1 MGSLP
6 LLTDRTLMP
15 RSADRRRITA
25 RLAALVSGVT
35 AIALI
40 MGCTAGPPVSGDEP
54 TAPAGPR
61 APLTELAV
69 ADHPRA
75 LTGPSTA
82 FIASTA
88 IDPVAVDP
96 PQSLPVTIVSRDL
109 DGDRETIVDDA
120 SRVLPLDIAG
130 SIAATVFALGFGDD
144 VVGRDISTT
153 FPEAEGLPVVTSSGH
168 AISSEAVL
176 ALRPTLV
183 ITDGTVGPTDVV
195 VQLRDAGVTVV
206 YVDAEPGLSAPA
218 ELARQVSAALGSPET
233 GEVLADRLERDLA
246 EVLAAIE
253 SIRPDDPA
261 QRVRVLFLYLR
272 GASGI
277 YYLFGEESGADELIE
292 GLGGIDV
299 AGEIGWTGLRPMT
312 DEALVAANP
321 DVILVMTGGLESV
334 GGVDGLLAEKPAVAL
349 TRAGESRRFVD
360 MDDGEVL
367 SFGPRTPAVL
377 DALARAIYAPG
388 S

>member
-1 MGSLP
+1 MTRQP
-6 LLTDRTLMP
+6 V
-15 RSADRRRITA
+15 RRKRTA
-25 RLAALVSGVT
+25 RATAASAARPAALVAGLAALALLAGCSVSPPQST
-35 AIALI
+35 A
-40 MGCTAGPPVSGDEP
+40 EP
-54 TAPAGPR
+54 TAPSGPLV
-61 APLTELAV
+61 PLSELAV
-69 ADHPRA
+69 SADPRA

-82 FIASTA
+82 LIQSAS
-88 IDPVAVDP
+88 IEPVSDNPA
-96 PQSLPVTIVSRDL
+96 QSLPVTVVSRDL
-109 DGDRETIVDDA
+109 DGDRDVVVKDA

-130 SIAATVFALGFGDD
+130 SIASTVFALGFGDD

-153 FPEAEGLPVVTSSGH
+153 FPEADGLPIVTSSGH

-195 VQLRDAGVTVV
+195 LQLREAGVTVV
-206 YVDAEPGLSAPA
+206 YVDAEPGLGAPA

-233 GEVLADRLERDLA
+233 GELLAQRLEQELAD
-246 EVLAAIE
+246 VLAAIE

-261 QRVRVLFLYLR
+261 DRVRILFLYLR

-277 YYLFGEESGADELIE
+277 YYLFGEESGADELIT

-299 AGEIGWTGLRPMT
+299 AGEIGWKGLRPMT

-321 DVILVMTGGLESV
+321 DLILVMTGGLESV
-334 GGVDGLLAEKPAVAL
+334 GGIDGLLAEKPAVGL